1 MTRQHTIDFLLS
13 ASHPCSPSIQLEY
26 SLPSEIAAIS
36 SFVDNFML
44 LIANWR
50 CIPGTEDDV
59 EIALRKALENAVVHG
74 NHENTRKHVCVRCHC
89 EPDEVSIA
97 IRDEGQGFDID
108 KVPDPTAPENIQ
120 SSHGRGIYLM
130 KALMDEV
137 RFEQGGALVYMLKR
151 SSSNREAL
159 PSELE

>member
-1 MTRQHTIDFLLS
+1 VDQSTTQNVTLTG
-13 ASHPCSPSIQLEY
+13 
-26 SLPSEIAAIS
+26 
-36 SFVDNFML
+36 FVSCKG
-44 LIANWR
+44 I
-50 CIPGTEDDV
+50 
-59 EIALRKALENAVVHG
+59 
-74 NHENTRKHVCVRCHC
+74 RKHVCVRCHC